1 MQSRSRQAD
10 CEKMAETA
18 FNGEPSCSSMGSH
31 SNNVRKYA
39 LCYSNA
45 EVHAA
50 PPETSSVL
58 LRYVKNQLLAISQ
71 VPMLLRLFMLYQMV
85 NNSPPISNTP
95 SQLSLDTA
103 GDDHSQG
110 RPCKV
115 NWFTRNTS
123 LISEVTLD
131 GML

>member
-1 MQSRSRQAD
+1 MLRY
-10 CEKMAETA
+10 M
-18 FNGEPSCSSMGSH
+18 
-31 SNNVRKYA
+31 
-39 LCYSNA
+39 LL
-45 EVHAA
+45 

-103 GDDHSQG
+103 GDDHSQ
-110 RPCKV
+110 
-115 NWFTRNTS
+115 
-123 LISEVTLD
+123 VTNIT
-131 GML
+131 